1 MFTDELGVCPEKEFA
16 EELEHLCEK
25 YELLIW
31 YGRSGVMY
39 KNVSPDLQDRIQVA
53 RDKVKEEYPEEIKQ
67 YTSEKGG
74 SDYYFGFFSGCL
86 AGFRFV
92 RTALNQD
99 THIDED
105 DGEEYPSGGLDWAR
119 ELFPQTDT

>member
-16 EELEHLCEK
+16 EELDKQVEK
-25 YELLIW
+25 YESLVW
-31 YGRSGVMY
+31 YGRTGCLFNKY
-39 KNVSPDLQDRIQVA
+39 SPEQKASALSTMKKIELD
-53 RDKVKEEYPEEIKQ
+53 YPEEIKR
-67 YTSEKGG
+67 YGSKKGG
-74 SDYYFGFFSGCL
+74 SDFHFGFFSGCL
-86 AGFRFV
+86 AGFRFI

-105 DGEEYPSGGLDWAR
+105 DGEEYPSGGLYWAR